1 MSKIKAYPDS
11 ENPTRE
17 AIVAIDPTVI
27 SMLPQDYNG
36 KNVDARLAKLFVE
49 SITAAGSY
57 DALNIVDSQ
66 NIPAEMRKGNARKF
80 ANRHI
85 RFNKG
90 NNDFGIY
97 YDFLNVFSTDTLN
110 DEQLTY
116 AVSIIKTYGNR
127 TRNGVLNTLNSI
139 YAYKIGVLGEP
150 RDIIPLSELE
160 NLFALSNVLRKEG
173 VQIGIAHLWVC
184 STHWTTSEVVTMIS
198 EGLEIRKA
206 VELYTMGFKT
216 MEEILEYGVTIPDSW
231 LNRLLNGPPK
241 KKNQV

>member
-1 MSKIKAYPDS
+1 LSKIKAYPDS

-17 AIVAIDPTVI
+17 AIIAIDPTVI
-27 SMLPQDYNG
+27 SMLSQDYNG
-36 KNVDARLAKLFVE
+36 KNSDPRLAKLFVE
-49 SITAAGSY
+49 SITEAGSY
-57 DALNIVDSQ
+57 DALNIVDSKA
-66 NIPAEMRKGNARKF
+66 IPPEMEKGNARKF

-85 RFNKG
+85 RFNKN

-97 YDFLNVFSTDTLN
+97 YDFLNIFATDSLT

-116 AVSIIKTYGNR
+116 AVSIIKTYGNK

-139 YAYKIGVLGEP
+139 YAYKVETLGEK

-173 VQIGIAHLWVC
+173 IQIGIAHLWIC

-216 MEEILEYGVTIPDSW
+216 MDEILEYGVSIPDSW

-241 KKNQV
+241 KKNQI